1 MDNNSIITNIRYFKN
16 LRKMSQKELSE
27 RTGINIKTLQRYES
41 GETPILKEDAAA
53 MISEALGISV
63 EEFLLGYKP
72 SRDAAME
79 VKENKMKYEALL
91 ASEKTAYEERLR
103 QKDKEISLLEKN
115 NEDLR
120 SSLERAH
127 QMNRMYERRLSD
139 HPENEENPE
148 K

>member
-63 EEFLLGYKP
+63 EELLLGYKP

-91 ASEKTAYEERLR
+91 ASEKAAYEERLR